1 MRLSNGIFFIN
12 NAAAVY
18 IFIWS
23 FFMGLDAILL
33 VLLSVSMHATWNFL
47 SKKSTSS
54 AAFFC
59 ISSFMAALCW
69 IWVIPVFGFPVESLE
84 TKGLALWGISFFF
97 ETLYFVGLFN
107 AYSKTDMSLAYPV
120 ARALPVLLI
129 AGITPMLYPGRYP
142 SAIGV
147 IGLLIVCCGCLLMPL
162 KKFTDFSLKNYF
174 NMAMWFIVLAAIG
187 TTGYTINDSELA
199 KICAAG
205 EGYDDTKASFLLSF
219 VINFG
224 LGCIMGV
231 IVLCRKKEQENF
243 KLLTSSLKNF
253 CYPAIA
259 GILSS
264 LAYALVLMAMQRVEH
279 LSFLQAFRQMSL
291 PIGLLLGIL
300 ILKEPAHRPKLAGIT
315 LIVTGLVLIAFFGK

>member
-1 MRLSNGIFFIN
+1 
-12 NAAAVY
+12 
-18 IFIWS
+18 
-23 FFMGLDAILL
+23 MGLDAIIL

-69 IWVIPVFGFPVESLE
+69 VWVLPVFGFPVESLGA
-84 TKGLALWGISFFF
+84 KGLSLWGISLFF

-129 AGITPMLYPGRYP
+129 AAVTPILYPGRYP
-142 SAIGV
+142 SAWGV
-147 IGLLIVCCGCLLMPL
+147 AGLLIVCCGCLLMPL
-162 KKFTDFSLKNYF
+162 KKFSDFSLKNYF
-174 NMAMWFIVLAAIG
+174 NMAMWFIILAAIG
-187 TTGYTINDSELA
+187 TTGYTINDAELV
-199 KICAAG
+199 KICASG
-205 EGYDDTKASFLLSF
+205 QGYDDMKAAYLLSF

-231 IVLCRKKEQENF
+231 IVLFRKQEQENF
-243 KLLTSSLKNF
+243 KLLVSSFKNF

-291 PIGLLLGIL
+291 PIGLLLGIF
-300 ILKEPAHRPKLAGIT
+300 ILKEPAHRPKLTGIT
-315 LIVTGLVLIAFFGK
+315 LIVTGLVLIAFLGK